1 MDCFTEGVLAMEVS
15 DAQQRLACL
24 WLCGGAISAVI
35 LIIQSIAGYYG
46 DKFSD
51 AWSWL
56 LPYVLPTLTL
66 IISAVV
72 ADAREKTSDRTVDL
86 FAYRSTFWLS
96 VFYLLCL
103 DVSLLAGNFTPYGP
117 LQLMKMSVLWLGPL
131 QGLIGIA
138 LGVFFVKRKNSQNRR
153 QKAAK

>member
-1 MDCFTEGVLAMEVS
+1 MEVS
-15 DAQQRLACL
+15 DGQRRLAVL
-24 WLCGGAISAVI
+24 WFCGGGIAALI

-46 DKFSD
+46 DKASD

-56 LPYVLPTLTL
+56 LPYLLPTLTL
-66 IISAVV
+66 IVSAVF
-72 ADAREKTSDRTVDL
+72 ADATKKTSNITVNL
-86 FAYRSTFWLS
+86 FAYRSSFWLS

-103 DVSLLAGNFTPYGP
+103 DVSLLAGNLTPYGP

-138 LGVFFVKRKNSQNRR
+138 LGVFFVNRKNSR
-153 QKAAK
+153 